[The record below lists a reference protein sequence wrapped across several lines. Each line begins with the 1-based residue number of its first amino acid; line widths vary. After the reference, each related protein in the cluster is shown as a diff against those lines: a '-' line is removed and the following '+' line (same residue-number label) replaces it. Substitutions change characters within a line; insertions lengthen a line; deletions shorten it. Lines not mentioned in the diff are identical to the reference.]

1 MRGNMK
7 FVKGISL
14 FLIYPV
20 VMLSIGF
27 YSGIMFVNYF
37 YPGQAKQQQQQYEL
51 LNNPE
56 TITQDW
62 QNAVVDKINEETPI
76 IKESQ
81 AADNNE
87 KESENLLDVI
97 AVSEKLNA
105 DTKYVLEETD
115 MYNKSVVEIVTKVP
129 PKYLGMNREQF
140 VEAMGEY
147 EAFPPLSELER
158 GFVDLEVL
166 SFSSEKVVIQM
177 NYEYTQPSESFY
189 LMVENNFIV
198 VYLDDK
204 ETVYMYTDILL
215 TELPDRIQQDVI
227 NVMFI
232 PDEENLYDFLETYS
246 S

>member
-1 MRGNMK
+1 MK
-7 FVKGISL
+7 FVKSISL

-20 VMLSIGF
+20 VMLGIGF
-27 YSGIMFVNYF
+27 FSGIMFVNYF

-51 LNNPE
+51 IDNPE

-62 QNAVVDKINEETPI
+62 QNAVIDKIKEEETPLY
-76 IKESQ
+76 KESVV
-81 AADNNE
+81 ADNSE
-87 KESENLLDVI
+87 KESEDLLNVI

-115 MYNKSVVEIVTKVP
+115 MYNKSVVEIVSKVP
-129 PKYLGMNREQF
+129 AKYLGMDREQF
-140 VEAMGEY
+140 LEAMGEY
-147 EAFPPLSELER
+147 ETFPPLSELER

-189 LMVENNFIV
+189 LMVENNYIV

-227 NVMFI
+227 NVMFV